1 MTTEL
6 NTDIETQIS
15 KDEKHAY
22 EWKNATDKLSNLTNK
37 TVTRDLQAKVNE
49 ASNKLQ
55 AINEPRNPELAALK

>member
-37 TVTRDLQAKVNE
+37 TVTKRLEGLSQQSFKQTT
-49 ASNKLQ
+49 SHKRTT
-55 AINEPRNPELAALK
+55 EP